1 MRVDRRLI
9 LGGIAVL
16 LALVLAW
23 QLGGGGSEKES
34 VSPVPPPQ
42 PSPAAAAPPM
52 SPPAPAIPAASPEG
66 LRLFGVTG
74 SGAIIGT
81 GDGRQ
86 RLVRLQS
93 DARPGLR
100 LERIA
105 VDHVVL
111 WSTTGE
117 FRLDFTG
124 VSAAE
129 SRPAAGAAPSGPP
142 GEAAVRADVLRY
154 QLAFEPRRAANGRTN
169 SHILRPGQN
178 LPALERAGLRPGDV
192 VLRVNDSE
200 FDSERLMDLAWT
212 IANADQVSFDIERN
226 GQPMRLSAPGGR
238 AH

>member
-1 MRVDRRLI
+1 MRADRRLI

-23 QLGGGGSEKES
+23 QLLGRGGGPEPA
-34 VSPVPPPQ
+34 PVTPPPPAPVAAAPSEPPQ
-42 PSPAAAAPPM
+42 SPAA
-52 SPPAPAIPAASPEG
+52 PAASPEG

-81 GDGRQ
+81 ADGRQ

-93 DARPGLR
+93 DVLPGLK
-100 LERIA
+100 LERVG
-105 VDHVVL
+105 VDHAVL
-111 WSTTGE
+111 RSAASE

-124 VSAAE
+124 VSAAGE
-129 SRPAAGAAPSGPP
+129 ASAVATATSGPS
-142 GEAAVRADVLRY
+142 GEAAIRADVLRY
-154 QLAFEPRRAANGRTN
+154 QLAFEPRRAANGRIN

-200 FDSERLMDLAWT
+200 FDSERVMDLAWT
-212 IANADQVSFDIERN
+212 IANADRVNFDIERN

-238 AH
+238 SQ